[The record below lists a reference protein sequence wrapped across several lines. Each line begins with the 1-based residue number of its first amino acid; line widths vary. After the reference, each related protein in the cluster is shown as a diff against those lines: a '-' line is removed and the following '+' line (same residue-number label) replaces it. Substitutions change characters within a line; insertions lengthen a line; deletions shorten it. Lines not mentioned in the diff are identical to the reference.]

1 MNLLGRSKKAA
12 EPTPD
17 ETVAKVQGMMELL
30 EKKIAHLERKIG
42 KEKTDAMGF
51 KSAGNKGAAM
61 DCLKRAKVLGKDL
74 EADQTKHGNLETQ
87 LRMLNNA
94 KFDAEYHTVL
104 KGLTDAIEQQMG
116 RISIDDVDETNDRM
130 EDNIAKGRE
139 IREALSR
146 PVDNPEVDMFDDDEL
161 WEELES
167 MEKDLLEKEMQ
178 KAEPVEVAR
187 QTTEERMFEE
197 LALPSAPTTAVKPAR
212 QTTEDELAALEKEM
226 AGMPG

>member
-1 MNLLGRSKKAA
+1 MNLFGRSKKAA
-12 EPTPD
+12 EPNTD

-51 KSAGNKGAAM
+51 KSAGNKRAAM

-94 KFDAEYHTVL
+94 KFDAEYHAVL
-104 KGLTDAIEQQMG
+104 QGLTGAIEQQLAT
-116 RISIDDVDETNDRM
+116 ISIDDVDETNDQM
-130 EDNIAKGRE
+130 EENIAKQRE
-139 IREALSR
+139 IRDGLSR
-146 PVDNPEVDMFDDDEL
+146 PVDNPELDMFDDDEL

-178 KAEPVEVAR
+178 KVEVSR
-187 QTTEERMFEE
+187 QTTEDRMFAE
-197 LALPSAPTTAVKPAR
+197 LPSAPTTAVKPAR

-226 AGMPG
+226 GMAGMPG

>member
-1 MNLLGRSKKAA
+1 MNLFGRSKKAA
-12 EPTPD
+12 EPNTD

-74 EADQTKHGNLETQ
+74 EADQTKHGNLEAQ

-178 KAEPVEVAR
+178 KAGPVEVAR

>member
-1 MNLLGRSKKAA
+1 MNLFGRSKKAA
-12 EPTPD
+12 EPNTD

-42 KEKTDAMGF
+42 IEKTDAMGF
-51 KSAGNKGAAM
+51 KKADNKGAAM
-61 DCLKRAKVLGKDL
+61 DCLKRAKVLDKEL
-74 EADQTKHGNLETQ
+74 KADQAKHGNLKEQ

-104 KGLTDAIEQQMG
+104 KGLTDAIKQQLDT
-116 RISIDDVDETNDRM
+116 ISIDDVDETNDQM
-130 EDNIAKGRE
+130 EDNIAKARE

-146 PVDNPEVDMFDDDEL
+146 PVDNPELDMFDDDEL

-167 MEKDLLEKEMQ
+167 MEKDLLEKE
-178 KAEPVEVAR
+178 KPVEVAR

-197 LALPSAPTTAVKPAR
+197 LGLPSAPTTAVKPAR

-226 AGMPG
+226 GMAGMAG

>member
-1 MNLLGRSKKAA
+1 MNLFGRSKKAA
-12 EPTPD
+12 EPNTD
-17 ETVAKVQGMMELL
+17 ETVAKVQGMMEVL

-42 KEKTDAMGF
+42 IEKTDAMGF
-51 KSAGNKGAAM
+51 KKADNKGAAM
-61 DCLKRAKVLGKDL
+61 DCLKRAKVLDKEL
-74 EADQTKHGNLETQ
+74 KADQAKHGNLKEQ

-104 KGLTDAIEQQMG
+104 KGLTDAIEQQLAG
-116 RISIDDVDETNDRM
+116 ISIDDVDDTNDRM
-130 EDNIAKGRE
+130 EENIAKARE
-139 IREALSR
+139 VREALSR

-167 MEKDLLEKEMQ
+167 MEKALLEKE
-178 KAEPVEVAR
+178 KPVEVAR

-197 LALPSAPTTAVKPAR
+197 LGLPSAPTTAVKPAR

-226 AGMPG
+226 GMAGMPG